1 MHEMVIKQELN
12 RLPDD
17 NVQHLI
23 IFLIVF
29 YLKRLLQKYV
39 LDYK

>member
-1 MHEMVIKQELN
+1 MHGMVIKQELN
-12 RLPDD
+12 RLQDD

-29 YLKRLLQKYV
+29 YLKKIITEICL
-39 LDYK
+39 

>member
-1 MHEMVIKQELN
+1 MHGMVIKQELN
-12 RLPDD
+12 RLQDD

-29 YLKRLLQKYV
+29 YLRKIITEICL
-39 LDYK
+39 